1 MNKEQ
6 YKRIRNL
13 VNKLKSQ
20 ADSEGFTVVEFDLL
34 LTKFLPTQGYSL
46 ADWKKAEKKWENKIE
61 VDYSNTPSIFVGE
74 RGPEGPKG
82 RDSTIPGP
90 MGPAIPGPRGK
101 KGDRGPQGK
110 TGTITTEDFNR
121 LRERLYAEQLK
132 PADLDKKLNERFDGI
147 NKKLTQFITT
157 SVLEPSIKA
166 IVTPELNRYLR
177 SIQSTAYT
185 ALLEAKKAA
194 GGTVTE
200 VSVVTANGV
209 SGTVATATTT
219 PAITL
224 TLGAITPSSVTVSGL
239 TASELVATDAS
250 KVLQSLAVATY
261 PSLTELTYV
270 KGVTSAIQTQFT
282 GKAATDQTMYIG
294 TTAVAINR
302 ATAPLTLA
310 GLTLTTPDIGTPSA
324 GTLTNCTALPV
335 AGIVASTVTA
345 LGVGSIELGHASD
358 TSITRV
364 SAGVIAVEGVNVVL
378 STVTSLGSLT
388 TAAVLP
394 WTGMKP
400 GTDGEIPT
408 FDASGNPAFVA
419 VGTATHVLT
428 SNGVGAAPTFQAA
441 AGGTS
446 PTLLVWGLPGH
457 GWVNAGGSAEVG
469 ENVINGALEATLAD
483 AIADARWD
491 VMISVPVGA
500 TSISSMKLYYVR
512 QSTGNV
518 RLRFVTSHTDTD
530 TVNSTRE
537 SDTTDVMTA
546 YAGGA
551 ADNTIGQIT
560 VPAGAYNGLTGIDVD
575 DLIGIGV
582 YRESN
587 HADDTYNAGFNIV
600 GVLVTFA

>member
-13 VNKLKSQ
+13 VNKLKAQ
-20 ADSEGFTVVEFDLL
+20 ADSEGFTVAEFDLL
-34 LTKFLPTQGYSL
+34 LTKFLPTQGYAL
-46 ADWKKAEKKWENKIE
+46 TDWKKAEKKWENKIE
-61 VDYSNTPSIFVGE
+61 VDYSNTPSVFVGE
-74 RGPEGPKG
+74 RGREGPRG

-90 MGPAIPGPRGK
+90 RGPAIPGPRGK

-110 TGTITTEDFNR
+110 AGTITTEDFKR
-121 LRERLYAEQLK
+121 LRERLYVDQLK

-224 TLGAITPSSVTVSGL
+224 TLGDITPSSVTVSGL

-261 PSLTELTYV
+261 PSLTEVSYV
-270 KGVTSAIQTQFT
+270 KGVTGAIQTQFT
-282 GKAATDQTMYIG
+282 GKAATDQTMFIG
-294 TTAVAINR
+294 TTSVAINR
-302 ATAPLTLA
+302 ASAALTLA
-310 GLTLTTPDIGTPSA
+310 GITLTTPDIGTPSA
-324 GTLTNCTALPV
+324 GTLTNCTGLPV

-428 SNGVGAAPTFQAA
+428 SNGPSAPPTFQAP
-441 AGGTS
+441 GG
-446 PTLLVWGLPGH
+446 
-457 GWVNAGGSAEVG
+457 
-469 ENVINGALEATLAD
+469 GAVTATT
-483 AIADARWD
+483 
-491 VMISVPVGA
+491 V
-500 TSISSMKLYYVR
+500 SISSANILGMFATPVEVLAAPGAGKIRIIDEVVFSFTVGTQYANG
-512 QSTGNV
+512 GNV
-518 RLRFVTSHTDTD
+518 RLQYDGD
-530 TVNSTRE
+530 TVNIL
-537 SDTTDVMTA
+537 
-546 YAGGA
+546 
-551 ADNTIGQIT
+551 N
-560 VPAGAYNGLTGIDVD
+560 N
-575 DLIGIGV
+575 
-582 YRESN
+582 
-587 HADDTYNAGFNIV
+587 
-600 GVLVTFA
+600 TFATGNVTGASSVWEQMSSNFVSTTAAVSTNKAIKITNATAAFITGTGTLKLFILYRDITL